1 MLSKRPAFTLI
12 ELLVVI
18 SIIALLIGILLP
30 ALGAARKSARQLTNS
45 TNLRTIQQGFVIFAQ
60 SNKGWF
66 PGVTSDGTIGT
77 ANELDMTINAA
88 YPGDGQTYK
97 TSAQGQTP
105 RTRMAV
111 LLNDQVVAPE
121 SLINPQ
127 DEGKSPAKPIPNGVT
142 AGSDPN
148 KLTAANFSY
157 ALLMLV
163 DAGTANNAGYA
174 GGGTVKPAG
183 PRGLEWRETINTQA
197 PVASDTNKG
206 NNANTNVYSV
216 WTGADSKGDWSGTI
230 VKNDN
235 STSFETSQII
245 KTTKYDNN
253 ASIVEDNLFSVNESS
268 DEAAN
273 PDANAALVCGGSG
286 GTSALINQP

>member
-1 MLSKRPAFTLI
+1 MSARKGFTLI

-18 SIIALLIGILLP
+18 AIIALLIGLLLP
-30 ALGAARKSARQLTNS
+30 DLAAARISARQVTNS

-66 PGVTSDGTIGT
+66 PGVMSDGTIGT
-77 ANELDMTINAA
+77 ANELNQTINAA

-97 TSAQGQTP
+97 TAAQGQTP
-105 RTRMAV
+105 RARMAV
-111 LLNDQVVAPE
+111 LLNDNVVAPA

-127 DEGKSPAKPIPNGVT
+127 DEGKQPAKPIPAGVT
-142 AGSDPN
+142 AGSHPD

-163 DAGTANNAGYA
+163 DAGTANNGGYA
-174 GGGTVKPAG
+174 AGGNVKPAG
-183 PRGLEWRETINTQA
+183 SRGLEWRDTINTLA
-197 PVASDTNKG
+197 AVASDTNKG
-206 NNANTNVYSV
+206 GDANNNVYSV
-216 WTGADSKGDWSGTI
+216 WTGQGSKGQWSGTI
-230 VKNDN
+230 VRNDN
-235 STSFETSQII
+235 STSFETSHVIA
-245 KTTKYDNN
+245 TTNYENK
-253 ASIVEDNLFSVNESS
+253 SISSDNLFSVNQSA

-286 GTSALINQP
+286 GTSAMTGQP